1 MQNSSELSRQN
12 REWVERAH
20 RILDS
25 HLQDVF
31 AKAEFHG
38 HVTIDVI
45 IQNNR
50 VIGVDPTTRQTIRK

>member
-1 MQNSSELSRQN
+1 MQNLSEASKQN

-25 HLQDVF
+25 HLNDVF

-45 IQNNR
+45 LKENR
-50 VIGVDPTTRQTIRK
+50 IIGIDPTVRQTIRK